1 MTDKGRIYRI
11 DRMEIPSF
19 GECIYCG
26 ARAGDV
32 ELTDEHIIPF
42 SLGGKA
48 VILDGSCKRC
58 AAETAKIENE
68 IGRKVLLDFR
78 THINAPT
85 RRKKERPKELPL
97 TYSIAGG
104 EMQTKTVPIADH
116 PFFTPMPVWGR
127 PGVMLGRQPSREFD
141 HYKAHVFYSVPPNI
155 KQTLELEDG
164 VPAEIPFPEFRINHE
179 FYARALAKIAFCDAV
194 GRFGLHEF
202 RHLVMPDLILGRYPC
217 IPYFVG
223 CRLDDPP
230 PPTARDV
237 QHEITVGPEVVN
249 GIRLLVSRI
258 RLFSNSGLDAHGPPV
273 YEVVIGA
280 PGIGA
285 I

>member
-1 MTDKGRIYRI
+1 MTQGVTYRI

-26 ARAGDV
+26 ALASDV
-32 ELTDEHIIPF
+32 ELTDEHVIPL
-42 SLGGKA
+42 SLGGKV
-48 VILDGSCKRC
+48 VILDGSCKTC
-58 AAETAKIENE
+58 AKETSKLENE
-68 IGRKVLLDFR
+68 IAHKVLWEFR
-78 THINAPT
+78 AHVKAPT
-85 RRKKERPKELPL
+85 RRKKRRPTELPF

-104 EMQTKTVPIADH
+104 EKQTKTVPIADH

-127 PGVMLGRQPSREFD
+127 PGLLLGKEPAIDFE
-141 HYKAHVFYSVPPNI
+141 HYKAHVFYSIPPNI
-155 KQTLELEDG
+155 KQTLDLEDG
-164 VPAEIPFPEFRINHE
+164 VPAEIPFPEFRINHQ
-179 FYARALAKIAFCDAV
+179 FYARGLAKIAYCDAV

-202 RHLVMPDLILGRYPC
+202 RSLAMQDLILGRYPC

-237 QHEITVGPEVVN
+237 AHVITVGPETVN
-249 GIRLLVSRI
+249 GIKLLVSSI
-258 RLFSNSGLDAHGPPV
+258 RLFANSGVEEHGPPV
-273 YEVVIGA
+273 YEVIIGA

-285 I
+285 L